1 MATLPMAMDIL
12 LMDMLTMATIMARGL
27 LMPSLDIIIMDMDTL
42 PMDTDMAITMARGLL
57 SLDMA
62 MDMDMVM
69 DMAMVMDTTTM
80 ARGLLS
86 LDMAMDMLMAM
97 VMDTIAMVMASR
109 FILNIPL
116 KSSDVIP
123 KNML

>member
-1 MATLPMAMDIL
+1 MDTL

-27 LMPSLDIIIMDMDTL
+27 LMLSLDIIIMAMDTL
-42 PMDTDMAITMARGLL
+42 PMDTDMATIMARGLL
-57 SLDMA
+57 SL
-62 MDMDMVM
+62 

-80 ARGLLS
+80 ARGLLN

-97 VMDTIAMVMASR
+97 DMAMVMDTIAMDMASR

-123 KNML
+123 KKYADNIS

>member
-1 MATLPMAMDIL
+1 MGI
-12 LMDMLTMATIMARGL
+12 MATITARGL
-27 LMPSLDIIIMDMDTL
+27 LMPNLDIII
-42 PMDTDMAITMARGLL
+42 MDTDMAITMARGLL

-86 LDMAMDMLMAM
+86 LDMAVDMLMDMDMAM
-97 VMDTIAMVMASR
+97 VMDTIAMAMASR
-109 FILNIPL
+109 FIVNF
-116 KSSDVIP
+116 SSRVL
-123 KNML
+123 M

>member
-1 MATLPMAMDIL
+1 MLRLLLMLKLLLLLSLDMATMPMAMDTL

-27 LMPSLDIIIMDMDTL
+27 LMPSLDIIIMATDTL
-42 PMDTDMAITMARGLL
+42 PMDTDMATTMARGLL

-80 ARGLLS
+80 A
-86 LDMAMDMLMAM
+86 
-97 VMDTIAMVMASR
+97 MASR

-123 KNML
+123 KKYA

>member
-1 MATLPMAMDIL
+1 MAMDTL

-27 LMPSLDIIIMDMDTL
+27 LMPSLDIIIM
-42 PMDTDMAITMARGLL
+42 
-57 SLDMA
+57 
-62 MDMDMVM
+62 VM

-86 LDMAMDMLMAM
+86 LAMAMDMLMDMDMAM
-97 VMDTIAMVMASR
+97 VMDTIAMAMASR

-123 KNML
+123 KKYADDISR

>member
-1 MATLPMAMDIL
+1 MG
-12 LMDMLTMATIMARGL
+12 IMARGL
-27 LMPSLDIIIMDMDTL
+27 LMPSLDIIIMAMDTL

-97 VMDTIAMVMASR
+97 DMAMVMDTIAMVMASR

-123 KNML
+123 KKY

>member
-1 MATLPMAMDIL
+1 MDTL

-27 LMPSLDIIIMDMDTL
+27 LMPSLDIIIMAMDTL
-42 PMDTDMAITMARGLL
+42 PMDTDMATTMARGLL

-62 MDMDMVM
+62 MDMDMVIY
-69 DMAMVMDTTTM
+69 MAMVMDTVMDTTTM

-86 LDMAMDMLMAM
+86 LDMAMDMPTVMDMAM
-97 VMDTIAMVMASR
+97 VMDTKAMVMASR

-116 KSSDVIP
+116 KSSDVKP
-123 KNML
+123 

>member
-1 MATLPMAMDIL
+1 MPKLLLLLSLDMATLPMAMDTL
-12 LMDMLTMATIMARGL
+12 LMDMLTMATTMARGL
-27 LMPSLDIIIMDMDTL
+27 LMLDMPMDMV
-42 PMDTDMAITMARGLL
+42 
-57 SLDMA
+57 
-62 MDMDMVM
+62 MVM

-86 LDMAMDMLMAM
+86 LDMAMHMPMVMDMAM
-97 VMDTIAMVMASR
+97 VMDTIAMAMASR

-123 KNML
+123 NNMLIVSVENVV

>member
-1 MATLPMAMDIL
+1 MGATIMVRGLLMLSPLLKLMPMLSLDMATLPMAMDTL
-12 LMDMLTMATIMARGL
+12 LMDMLTMATITARGL
-27 LMPSLDIIIMDMDTL
+27 LMPSMDI
-42 PMDTDMAITMARGLL
+42 ITMARGLL

-62 MDMDMVM
+62 MDMLMVM
-69 DMAMVMDTTTM
+69 D
-80 ARGLLS
+80 
-86 LDMAMDMLMAM
+86 MAM

-123 KNML
+123 KKC